1 MIARTITTKQDRNPN
16 SGIIAYDKNPL
27 VEGTRYRNLTP
38 REAFLLMGFTEES
51 FDNLTIKNPSENVK
65 KAFLTQAKLLKLAG
79 NSIVV
84 DVLCGIFKQM
94 DYINNHILPQET
106 KESEILS
113 DFGLEINI
121 L

>member
-1 MIARTITTKQDRNPN
+1 
-16 SGIIAYDKNPL
+16 
-27 VEGTRYRNLTP
+27 
-38 REAFLLMGFTEES
+38 MGFTEES
-51 FDNLTIKNPSENVK
+51 FDNLTIKNPSEDVK

-84 DVLCGIFKQM
+84 NVLCGIFKQM
-94 DYINNHILPQET
+94 DYINTHILPQDD
-106 KESEILS
+106 KESQSLS